1 MKIKLSLYGRISTSE
16 NASVNHMGNL
26 RGEIK
31 FSHDT
36 YHAAE
41 QGNSDSQVFFVRRS
55 QQAKLGVCCPG
66 HKWRNTVHF
75 LAFDGCNKEK
85 ENLSCPCCSFELH
98 AIKTSVWTM
107 KFRALFHFRDLAVYV
122 GSHSFQLL
130 TALAAGYFGFRD
142 LEKLV
147 RPTQAHQRLWCFLPI
162 LNFWKITNGRIRKQ
176 MYWQILIPWV
186 NNILQNR
193 L

>member
-66 HKWRNTVHF
+66 HK
-75 LAFDGCNKEK
+75 
-85 ENLSCPCCSFELH
+85 
-98 AIKTSVWTM
+98 
-107 KFRALFHFRDLAVYV
+107 
-122 GSHSFQLL
+122 
-130 TALAAGYFGFRD
+130 
-142 LEKLV
+142 
-147 RPTQAHQRLWCFLPI
+147 
-162 LNFWKITNGRIRKQ
+162 
-176 MYWQILIPWV
+176 
-186 NNILQNR
+186 
-193 L
+193 